1 MNLSFYFSGINT
13 KSVTEYGIFSFI
25 RNCRTF
31 FQSDCTIYIRTTKV
45 WSSSSAS
52 FPAWYCHYFLILS
65 ILVDMLGCVIVGL
78 ICIFPMSS
86 KVKHLF
92 MRLFPSLSS
101 SAKCL
106 FMSLGLFFFFFSY
119 CWIFSVLYIFWIRVL
134 CWICILKIQR
144 NWKTIVILK
153 MLRTTIKQIIKN

>member
-106 FMSLGLFFFFFSY
+106 FMSLGLFFFLFFLLLNFQCS
-119 CWIFSVLYIFWIRVL
+119 LYILDTSPLLDMHFEDTKKL
-134 CWICILKIQR
+134 EDYSHTKDAQ
-144 NWKTIVILK
+144 NHY
-153 MLRTTIKQIIKN
+153 

>member
-101 SAKCL
+101 SVKCL
-106 FMSLGLFFFFFSY
+106 FMSLGLFFFLFFLLLNFRCS
-119 CWIFSVLYIFWIRVL
+119 LYILDTSPLLDMHFEDTKKL
-134 CWICILKIQR
+134 EDYSHTKDAQ
-144 NWKTIVILK
+144 NHY
-153 MLRTTIKQIIKN
+153 